1 MGGMDGMEML
11 LTRRSVKKL
20 KPIIIDKDVIE
31 RILHAAIMA
40 PSAHNAQ
47 PWRFIV
53 VDDPQIKMELAE
65 GMASILV
72 RDLIRDG
79 YGRAEAEQ
87 KARESISRINSA
99 SLLIVACVTM
109 EGMNV
114 YPDRRRRKAE
124 YIMAIQS
131 VSAAIQNLLLAAHYE
146 GLGACWRCAPLFA
159 QSVVR
164 RILRIP
170 RGFDPIALIEIGQP
184 ASKFEAPPR
193 KPLNEVAYHNVWGK
207 PL

>member
-1 MGGMDGMEML
+1 MDGMEML

-20 KPIIIDKDVIE
+20 KPIPIGKDVVKK
-31 RILHAAIMA
+31 ILYAATVA

-53 VDDPQIKMELAE
+53 VDDLLVKTKLAK
-65 GMASILV
+65 GMASILI

-79 YGRAEAEQ
+79 YTKAEAEEEA
-87 KARESISRINSA
+87 KESISRIEAA
-99 SLLIVACVTM
+99 SLIIVACVTM
-109 EGMNV
+109 EGMDT
-114 YPDRRRRKAE
+114 YPDRRRRRCE
-124 YIMAIQS
+124 YLMAIQS

-164 RILRIP
+164 RTLRIP
-170 RGFDPIALIEIGQP
+170 KGFDPIALIEIGQP
-184 ASKFEAPPR
+184 AIEVSAPPR
-193 KPLNEVAYHNVWGK
+193 KPLEEVAYHNMWGEK
-207 PL
+207 F